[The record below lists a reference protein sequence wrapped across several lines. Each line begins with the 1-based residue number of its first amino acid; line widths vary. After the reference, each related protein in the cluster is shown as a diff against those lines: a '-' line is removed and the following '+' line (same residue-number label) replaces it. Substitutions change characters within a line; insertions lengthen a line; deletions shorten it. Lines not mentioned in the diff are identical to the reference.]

1 MTRTLPDLTVAVGG
15 YGAIGRRVAEALD
28 RGIKGLR
35 LVAVS
40 ARDKA
45 AAEGR
50 VKDLAHPV
58 PVVSLDALSMLAD
71 VVVECAPAEVFE
83 EIAVPAVE
91 RGRTLI
97 VSTVGALL
105 GQAELIHE
113 ARETGSQ
120 ILVPSGAILGLDAL
134 RAAAEE
140 PIHSVTMVTRKP
152 PAGLA
157 GAPYLA
163 ERDITLDGL
172 AEPLLVFE
180 GSARDGAAA
189 FPANVNVAAAVS
201 LAGIGADRTMLQVWA
216 DPGVERNMHKVVVD
230 AASANFEMSIANV
243 PSDDNPRTGRLTAPS
258 VVACLRRLTGHF
270 VVGS

>member
-120 ILVPSGAILGLDAL
+120 ILGP
-134 RAAAEE
+134 
-140 PIHSVTMVTRKP
+140 
-152 PAGLA
+152 
-157 GAPYLA
+157 
-163 ERDITLDGL
+163 
-172 AEPLLVFE
+172 
-180 GSARDGAAA
+180 
-189 FPANVNVAAAVS
+189 
-201 LAGIGADRTMLQVWA
+201 
-216 DPGVERNMHKVVVD
+216 
-230 AASANFEMSIANV
+230 
-243 PSDDNPRTGRLTAPS
+243 
-258 VVACLRRLTGHF
+258 
-270 VVGS
+270 